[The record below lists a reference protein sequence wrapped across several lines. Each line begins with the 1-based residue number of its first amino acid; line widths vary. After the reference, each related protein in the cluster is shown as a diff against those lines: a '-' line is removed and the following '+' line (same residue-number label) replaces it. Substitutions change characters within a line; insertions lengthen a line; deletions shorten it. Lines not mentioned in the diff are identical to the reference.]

1 MDLFVYSDESGVLD
15 YVHNNYYVFGG
26 ILFIGKDEKDIAQR
40 KYLSAERAIRNS
52 QKYNRNDELKASKI
66 SNKEKAKLYRSLNNY
81 YKFAV
86 VIRQNQLNINIFNH
100 KKSKQ
105 RFLDYAYKIGLKAL
119 LQKLIRENIIDTK
132 QINNIWVYPDEHT
145 TATDGKYE
153 LTEGLL
159 REYKYGT
166 FNDNWQNFFP
176 PILPDIAGL
185 IVTLCNSSSTT
196 LVRAADIIANHVYH
210 CAEKEQL
217 ESLKN
222 NDHLVITELP

>member
-1 MDLFVYSDESGVLD
+1 M
-15 YVHNNYYVFGG
+15 
-26 ILFIGKDEKDIAQR
+26 
-40 KYLSAERAIRNS
+40 
-52 QKYNRNDELKASKI
+52 
-66 SNKEKAKLYRSLNNY
+66 NNY

-105 RFLDYAYKIGLKAL
+105 RFLDYAYKIGLKSL
-119 LQKLIRENIIDTK
+119 LQKLIKEKVIDPK

-145 TATDGKYE
+145 TATDGRYE

-176 PILPDIAGL
+176 PILPDMKGL
-185 IVTLCNSSSTT
+185 VVTLCNSSSTT

-210 CAEKEQL
+210 CAEKEDID
-217 ESLKN
+217 SIKN
-222 NDHLVITELP
+222 NDYLVITELP